1 VNPTLSTTVLTWPY
15 RDAVTAAPVP
25 DAVGAT
31 ADTVQAASSL
41 LSALA
46 APMRLSIVALLTAHG
61 SRCVHQLVDELD
73 APQPLVSQHLRVL
86 RAAGLVVGER
96 RHREVHYALVDP
108 HVGHIVRDA
117 LEHVSHPAERARP
130 VPVDEDEA
138 GCAGDDGTAP
148 R

>member
-1 VNPTLSTTVLTWPY
+1 MTVAPP
-15 RDAVTAAPVP
+15 RDDVAPR
-25 DAVGAT
+25 VGP
-31 ADTVQAASSL
+31 DTVQAASAL

-46 APMRLSIVALLTAHG
+46 APMRLSIVALLLQHG
-61 SRCVHQLVDELD
+61 SRCVHQLVDELA

-86 RAAGLVVGER
+86 RGAGLVVGER

-117 LEHVSHPAERARP
+117 LDHVSHPAAGTP
-130 VPVDEDEA
+130 PQPVDEDDA
-138 GCAGDDGTAP
+138 GCADGVRA